1 MHIADFSIKN
11 PVLVNLLT
19 GAVIVMGLLFALSLP
34 LEMLPSIKLEA
45 VLVKTPFPD
54 ASAEDV
60 ENLVS
65 VPIEQEIRNVSG
77 VRIVK
82 SVSSEGLSKVIAEL
96 YPGEDITEVAREIDS
111 RVRLITGQLPEDA
124 EEPVAE
130 EVRANSPLVS
140 ISIFGDVPKDVL
152 SGYAKEFES
161 ELMLLGGIDSIASL
175 GLHDPAFWVNLDHQK
190 MMQFGLDIEQIAAA
204 INRKN
209 LDFPGGAFAQGDI
222 EFLLRTEGKIKSE
235 QDLLNIPIAENT
247 QGKHVL
253 LRDVA
258 TVVLG
263 EEKEMT
269 RSRTNGRPSVT
280 FSIRKQKDVDIVS
293 TVSDIRRLVEKY
305 ESYMPE
311 EMDIALVN
319 DMSVRVQN
327 RRNTMVQ
334 SGVLGFLL
342 VLGILALFIESRAA
356 LITAMGIP
364 ISFLGALILM
374 GLSGLTLNVLSMF
387 GLIMMLGII
396 VDDAL
401 IVVEN
406 VQRHISGGMD
416 PIRAALV
423 GTKEVA
429 LPVVGTVMTNIAAF
443 LPLFVATGLVG
454 QFLSV
459 IPKVA
464 VFVLCVSLF
473 EVLLIVPSHCA
484 EWLKAPGATRSPV
497 GSAALVRTRRLYLR
511 GLAFSLRN
519 RYRVIA
525 CFAVVFFISVFI
537 FIRMPNVMFYFHDT
551 EQVFVRVENP
561 SYSNLGNTAVS
572 VAEVEEVIVKNIP
585 PHVLKNIVSVVGTD
599 MTDPDNVLTANHLAT
614 IIVQYEDYSSRS
626 ENALELS
633 LETED
638 KVWESVTGPKQI
650 DFITNMGPPTGKPVD
665 VKISGE
671 HIPMLMSAASEI
683 QKFLDKLPGVSAVS
697 SDLIYGKPE
706 ARVEVDEARAAVFG
720 LDTRR
725 IAREVNVIGGG
736 LTVAKTRI
744 GDDEAD
750 INLRYKPGDSG
761 VTATLNSHQILTP
774 LGQWVPLGTVAD
786 VTPRLTPLEIRREN
800 ARRTVGVTAQIDGEV
815 TTSREV
821 NGKLAAFLGEMM
833 ESYPQGYSYRFAG
846 EEEEYGQTFSDV
858 KKAGIAALILIYII
872 LASMLRS
879 YFQPFIVMSVL
890 PLCITGV
897 IFGVLLHGHGEP
909 MSLPAIVGMVA
920 LLGIVVNDSMLLL
933 DFSNRRVSRLRSRA
947 EAIMFSAKHR
957 FRPIVLTTVTTFAGL
972 FSLMFVYSGEASF
985 LAPMAVSIGFGLLF
999 ATFVVLYLVP
1009 CLYLALDDISRLR
1022 SANLRLP
1029 SVPRFSRSGS

>member
-1 MHIADFSIKN
+1 
-11 PVLVNLLT
+11 
-19 GAVIVMGLLFALSLP
+19 MGLLFALSLP

-65 VPIEQEIRNVSG
+65 IPIEQEIRNVSG
-77 VRIVK
+77 VKIVK
-82 SVSSEGLSKVIAEL
+82 SVSSEGLSKVVAEL

-140 ISIFGDVPKDVL
+140 VSIFGDVPKDVL
-152 SGYAKEFES
+152 SGYAKEFEN
-161 ELMLLGGIDSIASL
+161 ELILLGGIDSIASL
-175 GLHDPAFWVNLDHQK
+175 GLHDPAFWVNLDQQK
-190 MMQFGLDIEQIAAA
+190 MMQFELDIEKIAAA

-235 QDLLNIPIAENT
+235 QDLLNIPIAENR

-258 TVVLG
+258 TVTLG
-263 EEKEMT
+263 EEKEIT
-269 RSRTNGRPSVT
+269 RSRTNGHPSVT

-305 ESYMPE
+305 EGYMPE
-311 EMDIALVN
+311 EIDIALVN

-327 RRNTMVQ
+327 RRNTMVN

-356 LITAMGIP
+356 LITAIGIP

-374 GLSGLTLNVLSMF
+374 SLTGMTLNVLSMF

-401 IVVEN
+401 VVVEN
-406 VQRHISGGMD
+406 VQRHISGGME
-416 PIRAALV
+416 PLRAAIE

-429 LPVVGTVMTNIAAF
+429 VPVIGTVMTNIAAF
-443 LPLFVATGLVG
+443 LPLFVATGLIG
-454 QFLSV
+454 QFLSI

-484 EWLKAPGATRSPV
+484 DWLKPIHASRPPI
-497 GSAALVRTRRLYLR
+497 GSAALFRIRRLYLR
-511 GLAFSLRN
+511 GLIFSLRN
-519 RYRVIA
+519 RYQVIA
-525 CFAVVFFISVFI
+525 CFAVVFFVSVFI
-537 FIRMPNVMFYFHDT
+537 FIRMPSVMFYFHDT

-561 SYSNLGNTAVS
+561 SYSSIGTAAAA
-572 VAEVEEVIVKNIP
+572 VAEVEQVIVENIP

-614 IIVQYEDYSSRS
+614 IIVQYEDYSSRR

-633 LETED
+633 LQTED
-638 KVWESVTGPKQI
+638 KVWESVTEPKQI

-671 HIPMLMSAASEI
+671 QIPVLMSAAAEI
-683 QKFLDKLPGVSAVS
+683 QKFLDKQPGVNAVS

-706 ARVEVDEARAAVFG
+706 AKVEVDEAKAAVFG

-725 IAREVNVIGGG
+725 IAREINVIGGG

-750 INLRYKPGDSG
+750 INLRYKAGDSG
-761 VTATLNSHQILTP
+761 VTATLNAHQMLTP
-774 LGQWVPLGTVAD
+774 LGQWISLGTVAE

-800 ARRTVGVTAQIDGEV
+800 ARRTVGITAQIDGEV

-821 NGKLAAFLGEMM
+821 NEKLAVFLGEMM
-833 ESYPQGYSYRFAG
+833 ENYPAAYSYRFA
-846 EEEEYGQTFSDV
+846 
-858 KKAGIAALILIYII
+858 
-872 LASMLRS
+872 
-879 YFQPFIVMSVL
+879 
-890 PLCITGV
+890 
-897 IFGVLLHGHGEP
+897 
-909 MSLPAIVGMVA
+909 
-920 LLGIVVNDSMLLL
+920 
-933 DFSNRRVSRLRSRA
+933 
-947 EAIMFSAKHR
+947 
-957 FRPIVLTTVTTFAGL
+957 
-972 FSLMFVYSGEASF
+972 
-985 LAPMAVSIGFGLLF
+985 
-999 ATFVVLYLVP
+999 
-1009 CLYLALDDISRLR
+1009 
-1022 SANLRLP
+1022 
-1029 SVPRFSRSGS
+1029 